1 MSTAAVQVVIAV
13 DADNGN
19 AEIGRTSVAL
29 VLDTPVGVPIPTSAE
44 ISALSLYTTT
54 ETLPQ
59 TVTWDGSAA
68 PADIIYHYARNK
80 VTLTLE
86 ARDSVSSNLITSRV
100 VAGAP
105 VAPVASYYGAD
116 YGTNLTGELTALDLL
131 VDAAVYAALPGDTAT
146 RLSNPASVYVG
157 TSATTA
163 VIYYNVAS
171 SMGSAGIDPDR
182 ETLIRLEQQAL
193 DVFGT
198 PVALAGVHKQNYD
211 DGLIGALETAW
222 AAAQAELAKTSP
234 AATQPDI
241 DLALLNLDTAFSA
254 LTAHDHQVQAHTHDT
269 GFGGANGLTSFGQT
283 VTIRVKGDN
292 GDVTGLTING
302 VKYPLAKDG
311 TGWLIYESGKGQIG
325 TIASGS
331 SIVTLLPVFTDRLT
345 NTGGTPHSVVLTYED
360 SLHAGTGAA
369 TIAVNRTAPNDDDED
384 DDDDDGD
391 DDGKGDDGDKGK
403 EDDEVKDGDVNN
415 GALVGAGEPI
425 SPQTGDGMNL
435 TLWLV
440 LICAAALMLLVGLVR
455 MRRRANAKK

>member
-29 VLDTPVGVPIPTSAE
+29 VLDSPVGVPIPTSAE

-59 TVTWDGSAA
+59 AVTWDGSAA
-68 PADIIYHYARNK
+68 PADIVYHYARNR

-105 VAPVASYYGAD
+105 GAPVASYYGAD

-198 PVALAGVHKQNYD
+198 PAASLGVHKQNYD
-211 DGLIGALETAW
+211 DGLILALETAW
-222 AAAQAELAKTSP
+222 AAAQTELAKTSP
-234 AATQPDI
+234 PASQPDI
-241 DLALLNLDTAFSA
+241 DLALLNLDTAFAA
-254 LTAHDHQVQAHTHDT
+254 LTVHDHQVQTHTHDT

-283 VTIRVKGDN
+283 VTIRIKGDN

-302 VKYPLAKDG
+302 VKYQLAKDG
-311 TGWLIYESGKGQIG
+311 AIWAIYESGGGQIG
-325 TIASGS
+325 TITSGS
-331 SIVTLLPVFTDRLT
+331 SIVTLLPAFTDRLT

-360 SLHAGTGAA
+360 SLHAGTGVA
-369 TIAVNRTAPNDDDED
+369 TIAVNRTAPN
-384 DDDDDGD
+384 G
-391 DDGKGDDGDKGK
+391 GGNGG
-403 EDDEVKDGDVNN
+403 GGGGGAGN
-415 GALVGAGEPI
+415 GALPGAGEPI
-425 SPQTGDGMNL
+425 SPQTGDDMNL
-435 TLWLV
+435 MLWLV
-440 LICAAALMLLVGLVR
+440 LAMAALIALIVTLRL
-455 MRRRANAKK
+455 RRKLNRR